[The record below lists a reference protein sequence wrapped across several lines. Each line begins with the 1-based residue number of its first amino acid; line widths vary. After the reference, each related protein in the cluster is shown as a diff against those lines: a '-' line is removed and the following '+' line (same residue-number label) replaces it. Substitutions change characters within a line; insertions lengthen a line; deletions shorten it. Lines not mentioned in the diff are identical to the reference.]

1 MGTVLTSVSSHSGTR
16 VRSTLSAPWLEVYP
30 SPGVLLRSGVSIESQ
45 RWFLVCGD
53 TVETAPPPSLP
64 SVSLV
69 DTLYSHILG
78 ELSEDPVMW
87 MAKMTIVSHKW
98 YRFQVPG
105 TNNTIPTFRRGANV
119 AGLCTGGSSP
129 GSIELEAASSLTE
142 AVPHNKGVIE
152 MRVCFDSMCDNF
164 RRVDVLWCPPHP
176 VGGKQTKEGKPFHI
190 YKLKPLDTLQH
201 GLAYC
206 VV

>member
-53 TVETAPPPSLP
+53 TVETAPPPSLS

-87 MAKMTIVSHKW
+87 MAKMTIVSHKNGTGSK
-98 YRFQVPG
+98 YQEPITPSQHSGEVPML
-105 TNNTIPTFRRGANV
+105 PAS
-119 AGLCTGGSSP
+119 A
-129 GSIELEAASSLTE
+129 LEA
-142 AVPHNKGVIE
+142 P
-152 MRVCFDSMCDNF
+152 
-164 RRVDVLWCPPHP
+164 VLDP
-176 VGGKQTKEGKPFHI
+176 
-190 YKLKPLDTLQH
+190 
-201 GLAYC
+201 
-206 VV
+206 